1 MRAGDLVEMD
11 FSKRGHRQVPEILG
25 PSYSVAI
32 VRHGRGDKW
41 PYSWSLR
48 RETIRRAKI
57 EAGHPMSDSETAA
70 VGIQTNP
77 AAITIREHAELTLD
91 GNEAAARVAYALSD
105 VIAIYPITP
114 ASPMGEFAD
123 TWAQSERTNRWGAIP
138 RVIEMQSEGGEQ
150 PGRYME
156 HCWLG
161 HRRQPSPPRRGC
173 C

>member
-1 MRAGDLVEMD
+1 
-11 FSKRGHRQVPEILG
+11 
-25 PSYSVAI
+25 
-32 VRHGRGDKW
+32 
-41 PYSWSLR
+41 
-48 RETIRRAKI
+48 
-57 EAGHPMSDSETAA
+57 MSDSDTAA

>member
-57 EAGHPMSDSETAA
+57 EAGHPMSGSDAAA
-70 VGIQTNP
+70 VGIRTSP
-77 AAITIREHAELTLD
+77 AAITIRDPAELTLD

-123 TWAQSERTNRWGAIP
+123 TWARVSERIGGVPSPESSRCRAK
-138 RVIEMQSEGGEQ
+138 GEQ
-150 PGRYME
+150 PGRYIAPCLQE
-156 HCWLG
+156 R
-161 HRRQPSPPRRGC
+161 RRQPLPPRRGYC
-173 C
+173 